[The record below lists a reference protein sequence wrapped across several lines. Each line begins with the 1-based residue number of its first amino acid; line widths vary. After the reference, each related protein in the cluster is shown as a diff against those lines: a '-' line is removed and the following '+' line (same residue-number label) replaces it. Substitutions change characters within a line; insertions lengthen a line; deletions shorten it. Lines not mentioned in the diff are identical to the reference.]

1 MTTLAIDLAVIATIA
16 FCGWRGYKNGL
27 IRGVFGVVT
36 LIVSL
41 FIANI
46 AANAYS
52 QDFTGMLKPFVSG
65 VVEKALTDIAE
76 GAIDDTPG
84 GLTNGTPGGLTNGTP
99 SGLTNGTPS
108 GLENQFDSEEFGKAY
123 SALRLIGL
131 SESAA
136 MRVAESTLAPES
148 KEGVDEE
155 GAEGGGGPAGAT
167 EDAAPGDEGSGVR
180 VTLWDMIADKL
191 SDSLAYVAVFAVAFI
206 LMAIIFAVLGN
217 IISFVF
223 SLPGLKLV
231 DIIAGAALGLVKGLI
246 LVLAL
251 TAVIRYFGLVVPE
264 IIEETSVLKYFIN
277 NNLIADLLGI

>member
-76 GAIDDTPG
+76 GAIEDTPG
-84 GLTNGTPGGLTNGTP
+84 GLNNSTP
-99 SGLTNGTPS
+99 SGLGQSTPS
-108 GLENQFDSEEFGKAY
+108 GLENEFASEEFGKAY

-223 SLPGLKLV
+223 SLPGLKLI